1 VTTVDLR
8 GAGVVITGGTRGLG
22 LALGLEFGRA
32 GATVFLTHRWGSVD
46 EGELQAGFEAEG
58 LPAPRIVESDASD
71 PAATRDLM
79 RVVLESGVPLAAL
92 VSNVAF
98 AQVVGDIRDLKR
110 ASLELSLRYS
120 TWPVLEMLHAAREV
134 LGRYPRHVVA
144 ISTDGSAVCHPGYD
158 MVGVAKAALETL
170 CRYLALH
177 LRVRGRPG
185 QRPPLRATGYGQP
198 AGDVRRGHREHVGP
212 VRQSVDGPSLR
223 GARVRRAVQRAHG
236 RHHGQVI
243 TVDEGASLLSP
254 VMYMTG
260 KGWPGPF
267 HPAAPSGT
275 DEVRRV
281 AGRRP

>member
-32 GATVFLTHRWGSVD
+32 GATVFLTHRWGSAD
-46 EGELQAGFEAEG
+46 EAELQAGFEAEG

-98 AQVVGDIRDLKR
+98 AQVVGDIRDLRR

-120 TWPVLEMLHAAREV
+120 TWPVLELLHAAREV
-134 LGRYPRHVVA
+134 LGRYPRHAVA

-177 LRVRGRPG
+177 LRAEGVRVNAIRCGPLDTDS
-185 QRPPLRATGYGQP
+185 LRATFGEAIANTSVPSGSP
-198 AGDVRRGHREHVGP
+198 WMDPRSVARACVGLC
-212 VRQSVDGPSLR
+212 SGLMDGIT
-223 GARVRRAVQRAHG
+223 
-236 RHHGQVI
+236 GQVI

-267 HPAAPSGT
+267 PPGGPEW
-275 DEVRRV
+275 D
-281 AGRRP
+281 G

>member
-1 VTTVDLR
+1 VTRVDFR
-8 GAGVVITGGTRGLG
+8 GAAVVITGGTRGLG
-22 LALGLEFGRA
+22 RAIGMEFGRA
-32 GATVFLTHRWGSVD
+32 GATVFLTHRWGSAD
-46 EGELQAGFEAEG
+46 EEELRAGFEAEG
-58 LPAPRIVESDASD
+58 LPAPRIVESDVSD

-79 RVVLESGVPLAAL
+79 RVVLESNVPLAAL

-98 AQVVGDIRDLKR
+98 AQVVGDIRDLRR

-120 TWPVLEMLHAAREV
+120 AWPVLEMLHAAREV
-134 LGRYPRHVVA
+134 LGRYPRHAVA

-177 LRVRGRPG
+177 LRAEGVRVNAIRCGPLDTDS
-185 QRPPLRATGYGQP
+185 LRATF
-198 AGDVRRGHREHVGP
+198 GDGIVNTAVPSGSPWMDPRSVARACVGLCGGLM
-212 VRQSVDGPSLR
+212 DGIT
-223 GARVRRAVQRAHG
+223 
-236 RHHGQVI
+236 GQVI

-267 HPAAPSGT
+267 PPGGP
-275 DEVRRV
+275 EWEE
-281 AGRRP
+281 